1 MAPEYEG
8 SAGPDASTVP
18 LADGGAEGGAAEGP
32 SSGGR
37 PAYHLD
43 GKAAESLGNTRFF
56 SSNVVQFIHEK

>member
-1 MAPEYEG
+1 MAANG
-8 SAGPDASTVP
+8 KRGTAIDAAAIP